1 MLRPQKILFSL
12 LSPIFSH
19 TSTSCVKMKPPEFEL
34 IYFLYVLRRWT
45 NNQLGEPKYQV
56 SVAIKLQQT
65 SRRGREREALKRTL
79 QELSTPRYPL
89 IYTSK
94 SASAAKLARPF
105 RGKTDQT
112 PDKTQ
117 QSRSEAPLQEEREEK
132 VAVNFFFGLVPLP
145 HFHLKQ
151 SVLTRS
157 VLSGTIE
164 TAPTGRT
171 PCRLPAQKFRRS
183 QKRRGWEGGS
193 RKKKKINGVFSW
205 CLFKTLYA
213 EDQKNPARSPQTHLT
228 LPTRVREVRWWIYLR
243 EGVLIFSPTGQ

>member
-1 MLRPQKILFSL
+1 M
-12 LSPIFSH
+12 
-19 TSTSCVKMKPPEFEL
+19 SCVKMKPPEFEL
-34 IYFLYVLRRWT
+34 IYFPYVLRRCT

-56 SVAIKLQQT
+56 SVAMKLQQT
-65 SRRGREREALKRTL
+65 LRRDDKALKQTL

-117 QSRSEAPLQEEREEK
+117 QSRSEAPLQEEQEEK
-132 VAVNFFFGLVPLP
+132 VVVNFFFGLVPLP

-183 QKRRGWEGGS
+183 QKRRGRGEGVE
-193 RKKKKINGVFSW
+193 KKINGAFS
-205 CLFKTLYA
+205 
-213 EDQKNPARSPQTHLT
+213 
-228 LPTRVREVRWWIYLR
+228 
-243 EGVLIFSPTGQ
+243 